1 MEKRCLMTTSTTL
14 RVAGG
19 RVGGGLS
26 RVPAACTPRQ
36 RNGRTMTTRATH
48 ADGGRPTASAT
59 STGDDLGRRQ
69 ALSLLAMGAS
79 ATVAGGEASA
89 KVPAG
94 YSPVKNVQ
102 KGYAFLYP
110 FGWQEVSVDGAEVT
124 VKDIIEPLES
134 LSLEILP
141 TNKESITDYGAIK
154 PLAENLVKQV
164 LVPPTQEGTVL
175 NAEERENEGLKY
187 YTIEYTA
194 KAKNFTRHSL
204 TVLAVQKGKLYT
216 ITTGANERRWPK
228 MQDKLKFIAKS
239 FTLL

>member
-1 MEKRCLMTTSTTL
+1 L
-14 RVAGG
+14 
-19 RVGGGLS
+19 
-26 RVPAACTPRQ
+26 VP
-36 RNGRTMTTRATH
+36 RAH
-48 ADGGRPTASAT
+48 EGEESNNRAMASEESDFT
-59 STGDDLGRRQ
+59 RRQ
-69 ALSLLAMGAS
+69 ALSLLAMSAS
-79 ATVAGGEASA
+79 ATVAGGEAQA
-89 KVPAG
+89 KIPAG
-94 YSPVKNVQ
+94 YSAVKNVQ

-141 TNKESITDYGAIK
+141 TNKESITEYGEVK
-154 PLAENLVKQV
+154 PLANTLVKQV

-175 NAEERENEGLKY
+175 SAEERENEGLKY

-204 TVLAVQKGKLYT
+204 TVLGVQKGKLYT
-216 ITTGANERRWPK
+216 ITTGANERRWPIMK
-228 MQDKLKFIAKS
+228 DKLLFVAKS